1 MKNNDIPLRQIWKLA
16 FPIIL
21 SLLAQNLVNVTD
33 TAFLSRVGVTE
44 LGASAI
50 AGVYYMVFY
59 MLGFGFSV
67 GLQIIIARRNGER
80 AYARIGPVV
89 ENGIFFLLLLAMVL
103 IVVSRLLTPM
113 VLPLVLASD
122 ELVSASSRYLNIR
135 ILGLLFS
142 AFNMGFRALHI
153 GRKNTGAISVAAFLM
168 AGSNVL
174 LDYLLIFGKWG
185 FPRMGLEGAAWASVA
200 ADAIS
205 ALYFV
210 LQASH
215 RSIRRHYAL
224 YRFAPLNMQLI
235 RHILNISIYTMLQYF
250 VSISTWLTFFLVIEK
265 TGEANLASSNI
276 VRSLYGLIAIPTWA
290 FGSIMASLTGNVI
303 GAGRSDKVF
312 PLMYKVAT
320 LGFFTAL
327 ATNLPVALFPGL
339 FLSLFTSDP
348 AMATL
353 TLPSMYVVLGAHQF
367 LAVGLVI
374 FNVVSGTGKTQVAM
388 WIELG
393 VLAIYVV
400 TLLALAHYFP
410 TRPEMI
416 WYSEWV
422 YWLLLGFFAWLYLR
436 TGRWRRARV

>member
-1 MKNNDIPLRQIWKLA
+1 MKGTDVPLKQIWKLA
-16 FPIIL
+16 FPLIL

-80 AYARIGPVV
+80 AYAKIGPVV
-89 ENGIFFLLLLAMVL
+89 ENGVLFLLLLAVVL
-103 IVVSRLLTPM
+103 ILGSRLLTP
-113 VLPLVLASD
+113 VLLPVVLQSE
-122 ELVSASSRYLNIR
+122 ELVTACTKFLNIR

-153 GRKNTGAISVAAFLM
+153 GRKNTGAISMAALIM
-168 AGSNVL
+168 ATSNVV
-174 LDYLLIFGKWG
+174 LDYLLIFGKLG
-185 FPRMGLEGAAWASVA
+185 FPKMGLEGAAWASVA
-200 ADAIS
+200 ADGLS

-224 YRFAPLNMQLI
+224 YKFAPVNIALLK
-235 RHILNISIYTMLQYF
+235 HILGISIYTMLQYF

-276 VRSLYGLIAIPTWA
+276 IRSLYGLISIPTWA
-290 FGSIMASLTGNVI
+290 FGSVMASLTGNVI
-303 GAGRSDKVF
+303 GAGRMDKVF
-312 PLMYKVAT
+312 PQMYKVAF
-320 LGFFTAL
+320 LGFVTAL
-327 ATNLPVALFPGL
+327 ATNLPVALFPGF
-339 FLSLFTSDP
+339 FLSVYTSDP
-348 AMATL
+348 AMALL
-353 TLPSMYVVLGAHQF
+353 TRPSLFVVLGAHQC
-367 LAVGLVI
+367 LAVALVI

-388 WIELG
+388 WIELA
-393 VLAIYVV
+393 VLVVYV
-400 TLLALAHYFP
+400 TALQALAWYFP

-422 YWLLLGFFAWLYLR
+422 YWTLLGLAAWFYLR
-436 TGRWRRARV
+436 TGRWKRASV

>member
-16 FPIIL
+16 FPLIL

-33 TAFLSRVGVTE
+33 TAFLSRVGVIE
-44 LGASAI
+44 LGAA
-50 AGVYYMVFY
+50 ATGGVYYMIFY

-80 AYARIGPVV
+80 AFARIGPVV
-89 ENGIFFLLLLAMVL
+89 ENGLFFLLLLAVAL
-103 IVVSRLLTPM
+103 VVASRLLTPVLLPM
-113 VLPLVLASD
+113 VLSSD
-122 ELVSASSRYLNIR
+122 ELVTASSRYLNIR

-142 AFNMGFRALHI
+142 AINMGFRALHI

-174 LDYLLIFGKWG
+174 LDYLLVFGKLG
-185 FPRMGLEGAAWASVA
+185 LPAMGLEGAAWASVA

-215 RSIRRHYAL
+215 RGIRRHYAL
-224 YRFAPLNMQLI
+224 YRFAPLDMTLI
-235 RHILNISIYTMLQYF
+235 RQILSISVYTMLQYF

-276 VRSLYGLIAIPTWA
+276 VRSLYGLISIPTWA

-303 GAGRSDKVF
+303 GAGRADKVF
-312 PLMYKVAT
+312 PQMYKVAA
-320 LGFFTAL
+320 LGFLTAL
-327 ATNLPVALFPGL
+327 VTNLPVAFFPGL

-348 AMATL
+348 VMATL

-367 LAVGLVI
+367 LAVGLVV

-388 WIELG
+388 WIELA
-393 VLAIYVV
+393 VLVIYVFSLM
-400 TLLALAHYFP
+400 TLAHNFP

-422 YWLLLGFFAWLYLR
+422 YWILLGLFAWFYLR
-436 TGRWRRARV
+436 TGRWRRAKV